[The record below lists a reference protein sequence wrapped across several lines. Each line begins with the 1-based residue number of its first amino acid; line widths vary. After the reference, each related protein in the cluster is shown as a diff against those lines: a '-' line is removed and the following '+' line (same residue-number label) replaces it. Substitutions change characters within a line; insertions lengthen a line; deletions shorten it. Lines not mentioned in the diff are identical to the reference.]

1 MCFTIWCVCI
11 VRDVHTCAF
20 ILFTRDY
27 LWRCTLSSLCMC
39 VFFVVVVVVFQPL
52 WIGDEEKFKK
62 NTHTHQPE
70 KKPTEL
76 TILGFNLH
84 TVHILCCDTTKIG
97 AVLKCHYDFYLNSL
111 FFFSLPW
118 CAIRFY
124 ALFLLHW
131 KLILSTVVSSNMF
144 FVINSIPIFDSMSS
158 CNSILL
164 ITVYNE

>member
-1 MCFTIWCVCI
+1 MCFTIWCACI

-20 ILFTRDY
+20 IWFTRDY
-27 LWRCTLSSLCMC
+27 LWRCKLSSLCMS
-39 VFFVVVVVVFQPL
+39 VFFVVVVVFQPL

-62 NTHTHQPE
+62 NTHTPTW

-111 FFFSLPW
+111 FFFLCRDAQSD
-118 CAIRFY
+118 FMHF
-124 ALFLLHW
+124 FLLHW

-144 FVINSIPIFDSMSS
+144 FVINSIPIFDGMSS